1 MGDAKAAVES
11 ISDAPQDRLVAG
23 VKAADPAVCGQLYDL
38 FGHRLHRYIAV
49 RLPGD
54 DQLAEELMLLTL
66 AEAAQRIRSFNP
78 RKATLSAWLYG
89 VARRHVQRELRV
101 RSRRKSVPASAQVPL
116 EDMGEQ
122 AIQED
127 IADSVAARLQAQL
140 TVMEL
145 RRCLSDIEM
154 EVLILHCMHQLS
166 AIEIGKVLG
175 RSERAIDSLL
185 RRARQKARERLA
197 QDER

>member
-1 MGDAKAAVES
+1 
-11 ISDAPQDRLVAG
+11 
-23 VKAADPAVCGQLYDL
+23 
-38 FGHRLHRYIAV
+38 
-49 RLPGD
+49 
-54 DQLAEELMLLTL
+54 MLLTL

-101 RSRRKSVPASAQVPL
+101 RNRRKSVPASAQVPL

>member
-1 MGDAKAAVES
+1 
-11 ISDAPQDRLVAG
+11 
-23 VKAADPAVCGQLYDL
+23 
-38 FGHRLHRYIAV
+38 
-49 RLPGD
+49 
-54 DQLAEELMLLTL
+54 
-66 AEAAQRIRSFNP
+66 
-78 RKATLSAWLYG
+78 
-89 VARRHVQRELRV
+89 
-101 RSRRKSVPASAQVPL
+101 
-116 EDMGEQ
+116 MGEQ